1 MKNLCKISMKRLD
14 KRWMVWLS
22 TIRFCYIWM
31 IRLTKNIRLAYN
43 WNIQPF
49 RFYSSTTFHI
59 PDVRVVAWYY
69 KFDEWN
75 EYVFLWFILVCA
87 ISSLKFHTKV
97 RWYTLALFRIQGW
110 YCYNSQSYMLSYSF
124 YPLISSQKK
133 IYR

>member
-22 TIRFCYIWM
+22 TIRFCYVWM

-49 RFYSSTTFHI
+49 
-59 PDVRVVAWYY
+59 VAWYY

-75 EYVFLWFILVCA
+75 EYVFLWFILVCT

-124 YPLISSQKK
+124 YPLISSQKNTARC
-133 IYR
+133 ILIHVVIW